1 VPTKEAQKLTINYAE
16 IGLKVGLEIHQ
27 QLATT
32 AKLFCNCP
40 PELFKEQ
47 PEIVFLRR
55 LRPTQSE
62 LGQVDP
68 AAYFEFQKGVRI
80 RYEAN
85 HATSCLVEM
94 DEEPPHPLNM
104 EAVET
109 VLMTALM
116 MNAKP
121 VDEVHVMRKT
131 VIDGSNTTGF
141 QRTCV
146 IALDGDI
153 KVGGKIIPIQHA
165 SLEEDAARKTG
176 TEEDGKIIRYRI
188 DRLGIPLIE
197 VATGPVI
204 YSPAEAQEV
213 ALAIGRILRDTG
225 RVMRG
230 LGTIRQDLNV
240 FIPNGALVE
249 IKGVQELEL
258 ISKVVEYEVQRQ
270 LNLLSIR
277 DELKKANVE
286 AACLNEE
293 FVDATAV
300 FKQTTCKILQKALN
314 KHHCI
319 KAVKL
324 PNFNGFLKRELMP
337 DFRLGTELA
346 DRARFWGRVGGI
358 FHTDELPAYGVTT
371 EEVKALRKTVNAKDE
386 DAVVFVADVPENVED
401 ALKAVV
407 ERAREALEG
416 VPAETRAA
424 NADGTTRY
432 MRPRPGA
439 ARMYPETDIPP
450 SPITSAFVEKVRQ
463 NLPEPAEKKLARL
476 MKEYSLN
483 EKLAKQVVDS
493 EYSNLFEVI
502 ARESGVSAT
511 TVAAFL
517 TETVKALKRDGVHV
531 ESVSDE
537 QVVDIFRLVGVR
549 RLAKEAISDVFGW
562 LSRHENS
569 STEETK
575 RQQPTAKVI
584 GGIEVP
590 QGKIYDEAIAA
601 LGLAMLSQ
609 ETLETLVNRV
619 INENKRSVDK
629 LGKNAFGM
637 LMGLVMKEVRG
648 KADPE
653 LVSKLL
659 KERLK

>member
-1 VPTKEAQKLTINYAE
+1 LEIDYAK

-27 QLATT
+27 QLGTS
-32 AKLFCNCP
+32 AKLFCSCK
-40 PELFKEQ
+40 PELFKEE

-68 AAYFEFQKGVRI
+68 AAYFEFQKGVKVL
-80 RYEAN
+80 YEAN
-85 HATSCLVEM
+85 RETSCLVEM

-109 VLMTALM
+109 VLMAALM
-116 MNAKP
+116 MNAEP

-146 IALDGDI
+146 IALDGWI
-153 KVGGKIIPIQHA
+153 KVGEKVVPIQHA

-176 TEEDGKIIRYRI
+176 DEEGGKVIRYRI

-204 YSPAEAQEV
+204 NSPSEAQEV

-240 FIPNGALVE
+240 SIPNGALVE

-258 ISKVVEYEVQRQ
+258 ISRVVEYEVQRQ
-270 LNLLSIR
+270 LNLIGISE
-277 DELKKANVE
+277 ELKKKKME
-286 AACLNEE
+286 AESINEE
-293 FVDATAV
+293 FVDVTDV
-300 FKQTTCKILQKALN
+300 FKQTKCKVIQKALD
-314 KHHCI
+314 KHQKV

-324 PNFNGFLKRELMP
+324 PKFRGLLKRELVP
-337 DFRLGTELA
+337 GFRLGTEMA

-358 FHTDELPAYGVTT
+358 FHTDEMPAYGVTA
-371 EEVKALRKTVNAKDE
+371 EEVEALRKAVNASEE
-386 DAVVFVADVPENVED
+386 DAVVFVADIPENAAD
-401 ALKAVV
+401 ALRAVV
-407 ERAREALEG
+407 ERVQEAIEG

-439 ARMYPETDIPP
+439 ARMYPETDMPP
-450 SPITSAFVEKVRQ
+450 SLITRAFVDKVRS
-463 NLPEPAEKKLARL
+463 NLPEPAEKKLERL

-483 EKLAKQVVDS
+483 EKLAKQIVDS
-493 EYSNLFEVI
+493 EYSVLFEVI
-502 ARESGVSAT
+502 VKESGISAT

-517 TETVKALKRDGVHV
+517 TETLKALKRDGVQV
-531 ESVSDE
+531 EKVSE
-537 QVVDIFRLVGVR
+537 SQMREIFRFVGSGE
-549 RLAKEAISDVFGW
+549 LAKEAVADVFGW
-562 LSRHENS
+562 LSKHEGKS
-569 STEETK
+569 LRDAVDSLALKMFSKAELETFVD
-575 RQQPTAKVI
+575 R
-584 GGIEVP
+584 
-590 QGKIYDEAIAA
+590 AIAA
-601 LGLAMLSQ
+601 
-609 ETLETLVNRV
+609 NRQTV
-619 INENKRSVDK
+619 EK

-637 LMGLVMKEVRG
+637 LMGIVMKEVRG